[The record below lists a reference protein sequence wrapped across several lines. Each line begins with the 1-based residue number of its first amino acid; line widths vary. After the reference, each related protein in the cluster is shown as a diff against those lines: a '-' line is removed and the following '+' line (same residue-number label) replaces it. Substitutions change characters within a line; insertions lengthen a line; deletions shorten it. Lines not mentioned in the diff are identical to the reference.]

1 MLTFLSKSCTGLSAP
16 LLKRPRP
23 PIWGCL
29 GPLTMQSRR
38 PMWLQICEKRCF
50 CYGFANIS
58 VKTVHRPK
66 GLGAKFVEKKF
77 IVCGNIFLQ
86 DFSHKNFALGR
97 SLRLR
102 PFLPPAVPLK
112 RPLLNMRG
120 LGLGRGLKK
129 AAQRRKILY
138 FHPSHQLLQPLGLQ
152 AASDLQ
158 KSNDLLA
165 FAYISLQTVHR
176 PLSLL
181 ASAYKASDRLTMQP
195 RGGPCGLN

>member
-1 MLTFLSKSCTGLSAP
+1 
-16 LLKRPRP
+16 
-23 PIWGCL
+23 
-29 GPLTMQSRR
+29 
-38 PMWLQICEKRCF
+38 MWLQICEKRCF

-86 DFSHKNFALGR
+86 NFSHKNFALGR

-112 RPLLNMRG
+112 RPLLNMRE

-129 AAQRRKILY
+129 GRAAAKNFVFSPFAPIVTAPGAPGG
-138 FHPSHQLLQPLGLQ
+138 FGF
-152 AASDLQ
+152 A
-158 KSNDLLA
+158 KKNNDLLA

-195 RGGPCGLN
+195 RGGPLWLELAKGHWICFILLTFRCQPGTGP